1 MAEIHAL
8 RPGHVDEATFERL
21 ALNEIG
27 AGERARLFDHITG
40 CDTCARVWRGLLD
53 LRREAEIEGL
63 IPPAIAPI
71 PIWRSP
77 IVALAVAA
85 TLVVVIGGVVLNRQ
99 TSDDST
105 TLRSG
110 TTAGVEELS
119 AVAGAGGTPT
129 LSWSPVPAATG
140 YRLDVFS
147 EDGQLVWTRDVTA
160 PPLSW
165 PDDVPRSAGLYR
177 WRVEALAE
185 GAVVARSRLA
195 EFEVPR

>member
-1 MAEIHAL
+1 MADVHAF
-8 RPGHVDEATFERL
+8 RSPHVDEAAFERL
-21 ALNEIG
+21 VLNEVG
-27 AGERARLFDHITG
+27 AAERATLFEHITG
-40 CDTCARVWRGLLD
+40 CASCARVWRGLLE
-53 LRREAEIEGL
+53 LRREAETEGL
-63 IPPAIAPI
+63 IPAAVAPV

-110 TTAGVEELS
+110 TTVGVEELS

-129 LSWSPVPAATG
+129 LSWSPVPAATS

-177 WRVEALAE
+177 WRVEALAAN
-185 GAVVARSRLA
+185 AVVARSRLA
-195 EFEVPR
+195 ELEVSR